1 MRTALKNTLSI
12 LTLCTTFASA
22 SLAIAGAQPTGIWLD
37 HTGRGAVQITDCG
50 GNLCG
55 RIVWIKD
62 SNNGNVCGKQVIG
75 NAKPIAGGK
84 WDGGWILD
92 VDEDR
97 KYQVEITP
105 LSNGNLQ
112 IMGYLGSKLLS
123 ETMIWTRAPADTKT
137 CA

>member
-1 MRTALKNTLSI
+1 MHTILKNSLATLAF
-12 LTLCTTFASA
+12 CAAYGGA
-22 SLAIAGAQPTGIWLD
+22 SLAIAGGQPTGIWLD

-62 SNNGNVCGKQVIG
+62 SKNGSACGTQVIG

-105 LSNGNLQ
+105 LSNGKLQ
-112 IMGYLGSKLLS
+112 VMGYLGSKLIG
-123 ETMIWTRAPADTKT
+123 ETMVWTRAPADTKT

>member
-1 MRTALKNTLSI
+1 MRNTVKTSIMALAFLSSFGTASRATSH
-12 LTLCTTFASA
+12 
-22 SLAIAGAQPTGIWLD
+22 AQPTGIWLD

-55 RIVWIKD
+55 RIVWLKD
-62 SNNGNVCGKQVIG
+62 TRNGSVCGTQVIG

-92 VDEDR
+92 IDEDR
-97 KYQVEITP
+97 KYKVEITP

-112 IMGYLGSKLLS
+112 VMGYMGSKMLS

>member
-1 MRTALKNTLSI
+1 MHTVIKNSLTALAF
-12 LTLCTTFASA
+12 CTTLGSA
-22 SLAIAGAQPTGIWLD
+22 SLAIAGGQPTGIWLD

-55 RIVWIKD
+55 RIVWTKD
-62 SNNGNVCGKQVIG
+62 SNNAGVCGKQVIG

-92 VDEDR
+92 VDDDR
-97 KYQVEITP
+97 KYQVEIAP

-112 IMGYLGSKLLS
+112 VTGYLGSKLLS

>member
-1 MRTALKNTLSI
+1 MHAILKNSLVALALLS
-12 LTLCTTFASA
+12 SA
-22 SLAIAGAQPTGIWLD
+22 STASRAIAGGQPIGIWLD
-37 HTGRGAVQITDCG
+37 HTGRGAVQITDCA

-55 RIVWIKD
+55 RIVWTKD
-62 SNNGNVCGKQVIG
+62 SSNGSVCGKQVIG

-92 VDEDR
+92 VDDDR

-112 IMGYLGSKLLS
+112 VTGYLGSKLLS

>member
-1 MRTALKNTLSI
+1 MHTAIKNSL
-12 LTLCTTFASA
+12 LALAFFANTGIA
-22 SLAIAGAQPTGIWLD
+22 SRAIAGGQPTGIWLD
-37 HTGRGAVQITDCG
+37 HTGRGAVQISDCG

-62 SNNGNVCGKQVIG
+62 PKNGSVCGTQVIG
-75 NAKPIAGGK
+75 DAKPIAGGK

-92 VDEDR
+92 VDDDR
-97 KYQVEITP
+97 KYKVEITP

-112 IMGYLGSKLLS
+112 VMGYMGSKMLS
-123 ETMIWTRAPADTKT
+123 ETMIWTRAPTDTKT